1 MYEEFKGILLKAG
14 ELMLSMADAAVH
26 DKGGH
31 ANFVTDADTAVQS
44 YLMEEF
50 GKRLPGAVFFAEEK
64 EENHLG
70 PEYTFIIDPIDGTTN
85 FFHHCRSSAIS
96 VGLLHKGEPVLG
108 MVLNP
113 YTNELFHAEKGKGAF
128 CNDTPIHVSERKF
141 SLGLVNMGASPYY
154 PEAAEKTMRAGKLF
168 LARCCDLRRSGSAAL
183 DLCSVA
189 AGRTEM
195 FYEFRLSPWDYAA
208 ATFIIREAGG
218 DFGSFDG
225 ETFTYEH
232 AIPLWASS
240 AVCRDEFVQSL
251 DEVCRE

>member
-1 MYEEFKGILLKAG
+1 MFEEFKGVLLNAG
-14 ELMLSMADAAVH
+14 KLMLSMADAAVH

-50 GKRLPGAVFFAEEK
+50 SKLLPEAEFFAEEK

-70 PEYTFIIDPIDGTTN
+70 PGYTFIIDPIDGTTN
-85 FFHHCRSSAIS
+85 FFHHCKSSAIS

-113 YTNELFHAEKGKGAF
+113 YTGELFHAEKGKGAF
-128 CNDTPIHVSERKF
+128 CNETPVHVSPRSF

-154 PEAAEKTMRAGKLF
+154 PEAADKTLRAARLF

-189 AGRTEM
+189 SGRTEM

-218 DFGSFDG
+218 DFGSFNG
-225 ETFTYEH
+225 ENFTYEH
-232 AIPLWASS
+232 PIAVWASS
-240 AVCRDEFVQSL
+240 AVCRDEFVRTL
-251 DEVCRE
+251 EEACRE